1 MFTRCPNCQKMQP
14 LTIAQLRNSRAI
26 VFCDDCSIL
35 FDALE
40 LLSDT
45 ASEPGKEIEAI
56 NETPI
61 TTALPWEKEHLPPG
75 RAYWSFG
82 ALLAALL
89 LTVQIVYF
97 EGAAFIQNPKFR
109 PAMEK
114 LCQPLSCQ
122 LPVYKN
128 LDEFTV
134 MQGSF
139 TPLPD
144 GNYTFT
150 AVISNQASFAQN
162 YPNIQL
168 ILQDYTGRS
177 FTQRIFHPQEYLSEN
192 AMAANMPPDAT
203 IAISLKIA
211 APKTPVGGYNFEL
224 TY

>member
-1 MFTRCPNCQKMQP
+1 MFTRCPNCQKTQP
-14 LTIAQLRNSRAI
+14 LTVAQLRNSRAI
-26 VFCDDCSIL
+26 VFCDDCLIL

-45 ASEPGKEIEAI
+45 ANEPSKEIEAS
-56 NETPI
+56 NETL
-61 TTALPWEKEHLPPG
+61 TTTVLPWEKEHLPNP
-75 RAYWSFG
+75 AYWRFG
-82 ALLAALL
+82 VLLAALL
-89 LTVQIVYF
+89 LTVQAVYF
-97 EGAAFIQNPKFR
+97 EHAAFIQNPKFR
-109 PAMEK
+109 SVLEK

-128 LDEFTV
+128 LAEFTV
-134 MQGSF
+134 MQGTF

-150 AVISNQASFAQN
+150 AVISNQASFAQD

>member
-1 MFTRCPNCQKMQP
+1 MQP
-14 LTIAQLRNSRAI
+14 LTVAQLRNSRAI
-26 VFCDDCSIL
+26 VFCEDCSIL

-45 ASEPGKEIEAI
+45 ANEPDKEIEAI

-61 TTALPWEKEHLPPG
+61 TTALPWEKEYLPPG
-75 RAYWSFG
+75 RAYWAFG
-82 ALLAALL
+82 ALLAVLL
-89 LTVQIVYF
+89 LAVQIVYF

-109 PAMEK
+109 PALEK

-128 LDEFTV
+128 LNEFTV

-144 GNYTFT
+144 GNYAFRV
-150 AVISNQASFAQN
+150 VISNQASFTQD
-162 YPNIQL
+162 YPHIQL
-168 ILQDYTGRS
+168 ILQDYTGRT
-177 FTQRIFHPQEYLSEN
+177 FAQRIFRPQEYLSGN
-192 AMAANMPPDAT
+192 TVTAKILPDAT

-224 TY
+224 T